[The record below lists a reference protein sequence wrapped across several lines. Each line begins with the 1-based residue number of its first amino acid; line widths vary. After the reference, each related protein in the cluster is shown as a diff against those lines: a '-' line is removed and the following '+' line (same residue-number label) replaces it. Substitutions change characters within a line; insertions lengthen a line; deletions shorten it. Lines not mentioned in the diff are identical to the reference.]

1 MTDTMGPRSEDAD
14 LHRFGVAINV
24 SAVDDWFA
32 REVLP
37 LEAGL
42 TQFLHHNWRNKSDI
56 EDLLQDVYVR
66 VYDAASKQI
75 PEAARQFVF
84 TTARNL
90 LIDRVRREHVVPIEA
105 VADLGAL
112 GVAIEEPW
120 PDRVAI
126 ARDELR
132 RLQSAL
138 DKLPRRCR
146 EAVVLRQVNG
156 LSRREIALRMGIGE
170 ETVKEYVAEGVRA
183 LADMLYGEA
192 ADVRRRP

>member
-1 MTDTMGPRSEDAD
+1 MAEKAD
-14 LHRFGVAINV
+14 PNGENARP
-24 SAVDDWFA
+24 SATPETIAWFV
-32 REVLP
+32 REILP
-37 LEAGL
+37 LEAAL

>member
-1 MTDTMGPRSEDAD
+1 MADTMGPRSEDAD
-14 LHRFGVAINV
+14 LRRAAI
-24 SAVDDWFA
+24 SASDVDDWFA

-120 PDRVAI
+120 PDRVVI

-138 DKLPRRCR
+138 DRLPRRCR